1 MTFPRRLIPWRIRT
15 AFGSS
20 GARCG
25 TGDGAPGHDGAG
37 RPRGPRGTPDVP
49 RLMRA
54 LERTRRASARVPP
67 PGARDGPLPNYYE
80 RFTHM
85 SFRLDGL
92 EVSEDEV
99 REALGHGAAARACR
113 TCQARRIRNH
123 AAILRRIERL
133 LRDGRALTAG
143 DVIRWY
149 TLVACGLSCGG
160 IDEQTPCRL
169 ERIVSG
175 MNSPQLR
182 LGPALRDIAAV
193 HVRLLGDPFVPGF
206 NGILARLLLR
216 YHLGRCG
223 LPPVL
228 FHPLDTTT
236 PDSEATLL
244 PKLLELLLESYSD
257 TRTA

>member
-1 MTFPRRLIPWRIRT
+1 MTFPRRLIPWRVRD
-15 AFGSS
+15 AFGSG
-20 GARCG
+20 GAG
-25 TGDGAPGHDGAG
+25 TPGGDCARGAPGS
-37 RPRGPRGTPDVP
+37 RGNPDVP

-54 LERTRRASARVPP
+54 LELRRRSSGRVPLP
-67 PGARDGPLPNYYE
+67 VRRARDGPLPGYYE

-92 EVSEDEV
+92 DLSEEEV
-99 REALGHGAAARACR
+99 REALARGGAARTCR
-113 TCQARRIRNH
+113 TCQARRIRNY

-133 LRDGRALTAG
+133 LRAGRALTAA

-149 TLVACGLSCGG
+149 TLVACGLSCGWIG
-160 IDEQTPCRL
+160 EEAPRRL
-169 ERIVSG
+169 DRIVSA

-182 LGPALRDIAAV
+182 LGPAVRDIASV

-228 FHPLDTTT
+228 FRPADTSLPTN
-236 PDSEATLL
+236 EATLL
-244 PKLLELLLESYSD
+244 PTLLELLLEAYGE
-257 TRTA
+257 AKPG